1 MGFDGW
7 LTYHVIKTIN
17 YKFCKS
23 SISFG
28 LITDS
33 LALIRS
39 CFEIVRTWKSFSEKK
54 TEDSNAFSKLS
65 PFTSTIK
72 SIDTGDLPKVKTS
85 QSLWNKKLSNVIS
98 NNGIPNSKKAFSI
111 FRKFSKLF
119 FTQISISPVVLG
131 YPCRMTEKPPTKI

>member
-7 LTYHVIKTIN
+7 LTYHGIKTIN

-65 PFTSTIK
+65 PFTSTIYRHRGFSK
-72 SIDTGDLPKVKTS
+72 SENIPILME
-85 QSLWNKKLSNVIS
+85 KKFSNVIS
-98 NNGIPNSKKAFSI
+98 NNRIPNSKKAFSI